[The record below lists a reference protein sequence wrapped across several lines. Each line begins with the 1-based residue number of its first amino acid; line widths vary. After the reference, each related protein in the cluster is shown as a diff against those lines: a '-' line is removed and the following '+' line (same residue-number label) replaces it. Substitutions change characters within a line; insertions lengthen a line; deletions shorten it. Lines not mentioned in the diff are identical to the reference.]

1 MHIRCPHLWWYGS
14 GKSLLCTHYLNLVHG
29 FFFFFSIGAQGIA
42 SFSYNSTQRVGLV
55 CWILVLFL
63 LPLIIVAFYLQVF
76 ECQNIYSLGGY
87 GCAAWIILL
96 GCYLWLF
103 LWWLLQA
110 LNRSGGK
117 SGNKGAEAALTAVS
131 WFWNNRMMDDCFFMD
146 LAFTCYIART
156 RISFLLLLFLIYL
169 LFYRKKEILK
179 TEC

>member
-1 MHIRCPHLWWYGS
+1 MHTLLELGTWLLLFFLNRSTGHCFILLQFNPESRL
-14 GKSLLCTHYLNLVHG
+14 SLLNSG
-29 FFFFFSIGAQGIA
+29 FIS
-42 SFSYNSTQRVGLV
+42 SPLDY
-55 CWILVLFL
+55 CCFL
-63 LPLIIVAFYLQVF
+63 SPSF

-131 WFWNNRMMDDCFFMD
+131 WFWNNGMMHDCFFMD
-146 LAFTCYIART
+146 LAFTCFIART

-169 LFYRKKEILK
+169 LFFRKKEILK
-179 TEC
+179 TER